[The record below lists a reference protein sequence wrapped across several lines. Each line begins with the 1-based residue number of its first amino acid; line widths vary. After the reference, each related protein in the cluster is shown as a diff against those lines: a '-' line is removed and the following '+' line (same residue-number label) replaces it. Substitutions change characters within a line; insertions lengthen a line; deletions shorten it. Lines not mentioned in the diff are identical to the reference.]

1 MLVTRIKQIAK
12 EKGLKMS
19 DIAHEMGI
27 NPVNFS
33 TSINR
38 NPTLGTLYK
47 IANALDVDIH
57 ELFLF
62 KKPVQEVTGYLEVR
76 GEIIKVGNRS
86 DIIRAL
92 EMLDKQR

>member
-33 TSINR
+33 ASINK
-38 NPTLGTLYK
+38 NPTLGTLYR
-47 IANALDVDIH
+47 IANVLDVDIH
-57 ELFLF
+57 ELFMF
-62 KKPVQEVTGYLEVR
+62 RKPIPEVTGYLEVR
-76 GEIIKVGNRS
+76 GEIIKVNNRS

-92 EMLDKQR
+92 DMLDKQ

>member
-86 DIIRAL
+86 DIIRTL

>member
-33 TSINR
+33 ASINR
-38 NPTLGTLYK
+38 NPTLG
-47 IANALDVDIH
+47 
-57 ELFLF
+57 
-62 KKPVQEVTGYLEVR
+62 
-76 GEIIKVGNRS
+76 EIIKINNRS
-86 DIIRAL
+86 DILRAL

>member
-19 DIAHEMGI
+19 DIAHKMGI

-33 TSINR
+33 ASINR

-47 IANALDVDIH
+47 IANVLDVDIH
-57 ELFLF
+57 ELFIF
-62 KKPVQEVTGYLEVR
+62 RRPIQEVTGYLEVR
-76 GEIIKVGNRS
+76 GEIIKINNRS
-86 DIIRAL
+86 DILRAL
-92 EMLDKQR
+92 EMLDKLQ

>member
-33 TSINR
+33 ASINR

-47 IANALDVDIH
+47 IANVLDVDIH
-57 ELFLF
+57 ELFKF
-62 KKPVQEVTGYLEVR
+62 RRPIQEVTGYLEVR
-76 GEIIKVGNRS
+76 GEIIKINNRS
-86 DIIRAL
+86 DILRAL